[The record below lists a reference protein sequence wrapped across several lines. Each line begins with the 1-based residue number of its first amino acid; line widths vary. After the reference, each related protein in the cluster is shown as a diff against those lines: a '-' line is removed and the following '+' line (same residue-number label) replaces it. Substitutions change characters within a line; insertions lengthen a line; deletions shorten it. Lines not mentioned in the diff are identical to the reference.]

1 MFSDLP
7 KRELVK
13 ALESATAQLA
23 SADDDLRSFFDA
35 IDDLLFVLDAQG
47 TILFAN
53 KAVTAKL
60 GYSAADLA
68 GQSVLF
74 VHPPARRAEAAEIV
88 EAMLAGAAT
97 TCPVPVL
104 TKDGREIPV
113 ETRVVKTQW
122 RGQEVVFGI
131 TRDLTALRASEERF
145 EKAFHV
151 SATPMAITEMET
163 GLYIDVNEAFLTTFG
178 FARDEV
184 LGQSSVGLNLFADPN
199 QRAALIVRMQEQGY
213 LREEEVPYRTKS
225 GSVRYGLFSAEPLHT
240 EGKSLLLTVMV
251 DITEMKQIER
261 MQRDV
266 EERHRLLFETMTQGV
281 VYQDRNGRIFNANP
295 AATQILGLTFDQ
307 MQGRTSIDP
316 RWRAMHEDGSDFA
329 GETHPALVALRTG
342 KPVRNVTMGVYSPA
356 DDTHHWINVNAIP
369 RFSPGEETPIEVYTT
384 FEDISDQVAAQRELT
399 AQHQAL
405 QETNRQLEQSRNMLQ
420 LIIESIPLRVF
431 WKDTDLRYL
440 GCNRLFA
447 RDAGEESPAD
457 LLGKDD
463 FAFGWREQAEL
474 YRHDDLEVMRAGQA
488 KMGILEPQTTLTGD
502 TIWVETNKVPL
513 RDVHGAVIGVLGIY
527 EDVTESKRAE
537 QKLAQLHHERELILA
552 STAEGIL
559 GLDTEGRHTFV
570 NAAAASLLGY
580 EPDELIGRSSHHTWH
595 HTKADG
601 EPFPE
606 DECPIWATCR
616 NGEMHQATGDTF
628 WRKDGSS
635 FLVEYA
641 SAPIFNNG
649 QLAGA
654 VVTFSDITERMEA
667 EEALR
672 ASEERYRSLLESL
685 DTMVATVDADGKL
698 LYVNDVGAAHLAT
711 TPQHLVGQPVL
722 SLFPASAAMQQWS
735 RIREVFHTNRG
746 TVGESLNIVHGRLRW
761 FRTSLQPIHDKQG
774 RVSQVLLNAT
784 DIHEI
789 KKMQQQLL
797 ELNLDLEKRVA
808 ERTAEVQDLYD
819 NAPAGYHSLAPDGT
833 IVRINQTELRW
844 LGYTAEEM
852 LGRPI
857 SDFLTPASSAAFADS
872 IATLRRHGAANDV
885 EREFVRKD
893 GSTLPVLVNMTL
905 VRDPK
910 GNFIM
915 ARSVVFDDTVRKAA
929 NQALRRAN
937 AEMARALR
945 MKDEFLANMSHEL
958 RTPLTGVLALSET
971 LQQELYGPINERQAR
986 AVNNIQASG
995 RHLLDL
1001 INDLLDL
1008 AKIEAGKFELNP
1020 HIVVVNDVCTASLT
1034 FIRSIAATKEIEV
1047 SYTCDKP
1054 DATLHAD
1061 PIRLKQ
1067 ILINLLSNAVKF
1079 TPEEGSVDLH
1089 VSIHPDERQI
1099 HFAVTDTGI
1108 GIAPTDLDKLFQPF
1122 TQLDATLSR
1131 AYEGTG
1137 LGLALVKRLV
1147 DQHGGDVR
1155 AESAGIPG
1163 QGSRFTV
1170 ILPYD
1175 GQPAD
1180 TPASTTVPSDTKA
1193 TQEGDHTSAPLV
1205 LLVEDNEVSS
1215 EALVSYLEFLGCRV
1229 VAAASGAEA
1238 LDLVTAHRPDL
1249 VLMDI
1254 QLPGMDGLEVTR
1266 RLRLD
1271 PRFVSTPIIAV
1282 TALAMPGDRER
1293 CLAAGATEY
1302 ISKPLHLGDLRNLM
1316 QRVLGP

>member
-1 MFSDLP
+1 MFSTLP
-7 KRELVK
+7 KRELVA

-23 SADDDLRSFFDA
+23 SADDDLRFFFDA

-47 TILFAN
+47 TILFTN

-60 GYSAADLA
+60 GYSGAELA
-68 GQSVLF
+68 GQSVLC

-88 EAMLAGAAT
+88 EAMLAGATT

-113 ETRVVKTQW
+113 ETSVVKARW
-122 RGQEVVFGI
+122 RGQKVVFGI
-131 TRDLTALRASEERF
+131 TRDLSALRASEERF
-145 EKAFHV
+145 KKAFHV
-151 SATPMAITEMET
+151 NATNMAITE
-163 GLYIDVNEAFLTTFG
+163 I
-178 FARDEV
+178 
-184 LGQSSVGLNLFADPN
+184 
-199 QRAALIVRMQEQGY
+199 
-213 LREEEVPYRTKS
+213 
-225 GSVRYGLFSAEPLHT
+225 
-240 EGKSLLLTVMV
+240 
-251 DITEMKQIER
+251 
-261 MQRDV
+261 
-266 EERHRLLFETMTQGV
+266 
-281 VYQDRNGRIFNANP
+281 
-295 AATQILGLTFDQ
+295 
-307 MQGRTSIDP
+307 
-316 RWRAMHEDGSDFA
+316 
-329 GETHPALVALRTG
+329 
-342 KPVRNVTMGVYSPA
+342 
-356 DDTHHWINVNAIP
+356 
-369 RFSPGEETPIEVYTT
+369 TT
-384 FEDISDQVAAQRELT
+384 FEDINDQVTAQRTLT
-399 AQHQAL
+399 AQHEAL

-447 RDAGEESPAD
+447 HDSGEESPAD

-463 FAFGWREQAEL
+463 FAFGWREQAET
-474 YRHDDLEVMRAGQA
+474 YRRDDMEVMRAGLP
-488 KMGILEPQTTLTGD
+488 KMGILEPQTTPAGA
-502 TIWVETNKVPL
+502 TIWLKTNKVPL
-513 RDVHGAVIGVLGIY
+513 HDSAGAVFGVLGIY

-537 QKLAQLHHERELILA
+537 QELAQLHLERELILA

-559 GLDTEGRHTFV
+559 GLDTAGRHTFV

-580 EPDELIGRSSHHTWH
+580 EPGELIGRSSHPIWH

-601 EPFPE
+601 TPFPE
-606 DECPIWATCR
+606 DDCPIWATCR
-616 NGEMHQATGDTF
+616 NGEVHQAAGDTF
-628 WRKDGSS
+628 WRKDGTS

-641 SAPIFNNG
+641 STPIFNDG
-649 QLAGA
+649 RLTGA
-654 VVTFSDITERMEA
+654 VVTFSDITERKEA

-698 LYVNDVGAAHLAT
+698 LYVNDVGAAYLET
-711 TPQHLVGQPVL
+711 TPQQMVGQPVL

-735 RIREVFHTNRG
+735 RIREVFHTNKG
-746 TVGESLNIVHGRLRW
+746 AVGESLNIVRGRLRW

-819 NAPAGYHSLAPDGT
+819 NAPAGYHSLDPDGT

-857 SDFLTPASSAAFADS
+857 TDFLTPASRAAFADTL
-872 IATLRRHGAANDV
+872 ATLRRDGAANDV

-893 GSTLPVLVNMTL
+893 GSTLPALVNMTL
-905 VRDPK
+905 VRDPS
-910 GNFIM
+910 GSFIM

-929 NQALRRAN
+929 NQALRSAN

-971 LQQELYGPINERQAR
+971 LQQELYGPLNERQAR
-986 AVNNIQASG
+986 AVNNIQVSG

-1020 HIVVVNDVCTASLT
+1020 HVVVVNDVCTASLI
-1034 FIRSIAATKEIEV
+1034 FIRSIAAKKEIEV

-1067 ILINLLSNAVKF
+1067 MLINLLSNAVKF
-1079 TPEEGSVDLH
+1079 TPNKGSVHLY
-1089 VSIHPDERQI
+1089 VSVHPDARQI
-1099 HFAVTDTGI
+1099 HFVVADTGI
-1108 GIAPTDLDKLFQPF
+1108 GIAESDLDKLFQPF

-1131 AYEGTG
+1131 TYEGTG
-1137 LGLALVKRLV
+1137 LGLALVKRLAN
-1147 DQHGGDVR
+1147 QHGGDVR

-1175 GQPAD
+1175 GRPASAAAD
-1180 TPASTTVPSDTKA
+1180 AETPPDAETPALAAAESD
-1193 TQEGDHTSAPLV
+1193 APLV

-1229 VAAASGAEA
+1229 VVARSGVEA
-1238 LDLVTAHRPDL
+1238 LEQATAHLPDL
-1249 VLMDI
+1249 ILMDI

-1271 PRFVSTPIIAV
+1271 SRFVVTPIIAV

-1293 CLAAGATEY
+1293 CLEAGATEY
-1302 ISKPLHLGDLRNLM
+1302 ISKPLNLGDLRNLM
-1316 QRVLGP
+1316 QRLLGP

>member
-1 MFSDLP
+1 MFSNLP
-7 KRELVK
+7 ERELVA

-23 SADDDLRSFFDA
+23 SADDDLRTFFDA

-47 TILFAN
+47 TILFTN

-60 GYSAADLA
+60 GYSAAELA
-68 GQSVLF
+68 GQSMLF
-74 VHPPARRAEAAEIV
+74 VHPPARRAEATKIV

-113 ETRVVKTQW
+113 ETSVVKARW
-122 RGQEVVFGI
+122 RGEEVIFGI
-131 TRDLTALRASEERF
+131 TRDLSTLRASEMKF

-163 GLYIDVNEAFLTTFG
+163 GLYIDVNVAFLTAFG
-178 FARDEV
+178 FAREEV
-184 LGQSSVGLNLFADPN
+184 LGRSSVELNLFADPN
-199 QRAALIVRMQEQGY
+199 QRATLIARMQEQGY
-213 LREEEVPYRTKS
+213 LREEEVPYRSKN

-240 EGKSLLLTVMV
+240 EGESLLLTVMV

-261 MQRDV
+261 LQKDV

-356 DDTHHWINVNAIP
+356 DDTHRWINVNAIP
-369 RFSPGEETPIEVYTT
+369 RFSPGEETPFEVYTT

-447 RDAGEESPAD
+447 RDAGQATPAD

-463 FAFGWREQAEL
+463 FAFGWRAQAEA
-474 YRHDDLEVMRAGQA
+474 YRCDDLEVMRADRP
-488 KMGILEPQTTLTGD
+488 KIGILEPQTTPDGD
-502 TIWVETNKVPL
+502 TIWLKTNKVPL
-513 RDVHGAVIGVLGIY
+513 HDVQGAVIGVLGIY
-527 EDVTESKRAE
+527 DDVTESKRAE

-580 EPDELIGRSSHHTWH
+580 EPGELIGCGSHPIWH

-601 EPFPE
+601 SPFPD

-616 NGEMHQATGDTF
+616 NGEVHQAAGDTF

-641 SAPIFNNG
+641 STPIFNDG
-649 QLAGA
+649 RLTGA

-698 LYVNDVGAAHLAT
+698 LYVNDVGAAHLET
-711 TPQHLVGQPVL
+711 TPQHMVGQPVL
-722 SLFPASAAMQQWS
+722 SLFPASAALQQWS
-735 RIREVFHTNRG
+735 RIREVFHTNKG

-819 NAPAGYHSLAPDGT
+819 NAPAGYHSLDPDGT

-857 SDFLTPASSAAFADS
+857 IGLPDAGKQAAFADS
-872 IATLRRHGAANDV
+872 IATLRRDGAANDV

-893 GSTLPVLVNMTL
+893 GSTLPALVNMTL

-971 LQQELYGPINERQAR
+971 LQQE
-986 AVNNIQASG
+986 
-995 RHLLDL
+995 
-1001 INDLLDL
+1001 
-1008 AKIEAGKFELNP
+1008 
-1020 HIVVVNDVCTASLT
+1020 
-1034 FIRSIAATKEIEV
+1034 
-1047 SYTCDKP
+1047 
-1054 DATLHAD
+1054 TLW
-1061 PIRLKQ
+1061 
-1067 ILINLLSNAVKF
+1067 
-1079 TPEEGSVDLH
+1079 
-1089 VSIHPDERQI
+1089 
-1099 HFAVTDTGI
+1099 
-1108 GIAPTDLDKLFQPF
+1108 
-1122 TQLDATLSR
+1122 
-1131 AYEGTG
+1131 
-1137 LGLALVKRLV
+1137 
-1147 DQHGGDVR
+1147 
-1155 AESAGIPG
+1155 
-1163 QGSRFTV
+1163 
-1170 ILPYD
+1170 
-1175 GQPAD
+1175 PA
-1180 TPASTTVPSDTKA
+1180 
-1193 TQEGDHTSAPLV
+1193 Q
-1205 LLVEDNEVSS
+1205 
-1215 EALVSYLEFLGCRV
+1215 R
-1229 VAAASGAEA
+1229 
-1238 LDLVTAHRPDL
+1238 
-1249 VLMDI
+1249 
-1254 QLPGMDGLEVTR
+1254 
-1266 RLRLD
+1266 
-1271 PRFVSTPIIAV
+1271 
-1282 TALAMPGDRER
+1282 
-1293 CLAAGATEY
+1293 AAGAA
-1302 ISKPLHLGDLRNLM
+1302 R
-1316 QRVLGP
+1316 